1 MAVKKELEVLPADE
15 SKPLKLGWVVHEVIG
30 QAIVNTRAMGKAIP
44 RHIFENEK
52 GGIEIR
58 RYSIQIF
65 GDHEAAALAMAEELL
80 KHKAGL
86 TPTVIMGLPEDHDA
100 WNYMKVVEATRHN
113 KTYTINLTDDG
124 LGLIDPEV
132 WSTFKKSVEKI
143 TNKLTA
149 FL

>member
-1 MAVKKELEVLPADE
+1 MVIKKELEVLPADE
-15 SKPLKLGWVVHEVIG
+15 PKQLKLGWVVHEVIG
-30 QAIVNTRAMGKAIP
+30 VAVVNPRAVAGVKAIP
-44 RHIFENEK
+44 GYIFENEK

-80 KHKAGL
+80 
-86 TPTVIMGLPEDHDA
+86 PRRDA
-100 WNYMKVVEATRHN
+100 SSPSPASWDYMKVIEVTR
-113 KTYTINLTDDG
+113 TGTIFSINLTDDG

-132 WSTFKKSVEKI
+132 WATFKKNVEKI